1 MLFRLTADSYID
13 FLRFDGELTD
23 TANYKKILEYI
34 LKDIA
39 MKYKICIHITSINK
53 AIRCEFIFSI
63 LYDVAFCYDG
73 EVKVYLK
80 YKLSKSYGKEPVD

>member
-13 FLRFDGELTD
+13 FLRFNRELTD
-23 TANYKKILEYI
+23 IANYKKILEHI

-39 MKYKICIHITSINK
+39 MKYKTCIHITSTNK
-53 AIRCEFIFSI
+53 AIRCKFISSI
-63 LYDVAFCYDG
+63 LYDVVSCYNG